1 VPAKY
6 RASLGDISAE
16 KTPALKAFADAGGT
30 LLAMGSSSSGLAA
43 ALRLPVTDPLLTER
57 DGKRVPLSDTRF
69 YVPGAVLT
77 ADVNAADPIAW
88 GLSPKVDLF
97 YDSSPV
103 FRATTPGTSIAVS
116 FGQGTLLHS
125 GWAWHPEYLK
135 DTAAVLTVPQGKGKV
150 VLVGPEIAL
159 RAQTQGAFKIL
170 FNAIALSAA
179 RPAQTAQG
187 K

>member
-1 VPAKY
+1 
-6 RASLGDISAE
+6 
-16 KTPALKAFADAGGT
+16 
-30 LLAMGSSSSGLAA
+30 
-43 ALRLPVTDPLLTER
+43 
-57 DGKRVPLSDTRF
+57 
-69 YVPGAVLT
+69 
-77 ADVNAADPIAW
+77 
-88 GLSPKVDLF
+88 VDLF